1 MKNNTLVLT
10 IMFPIFIFSIIIN
23 CLILGP
29 ETQAGENIVAV
40 VNGQK
45 LSRNDLAN
53 LLIETFGKEG
63 LDILIRRTLVRQEAK
78 KLNVKVTKKDVTER
92 INNIIEGEIRKQM
105 KKGRLKDKEALK
117 SELEKAGTTIEEYKK
132 NILKTFKLTKNQ
144 IKAELL
150 AEKIIT
156 KTIKITDEDLHEEYE
171 LQFGEKILARQIVLR
186 SSREANKTLEKIKVG
201 ADFGALAKKVSVDRN
216 SAARGGKM
224 RPFGPHGIL
233 GKNVANLKEGEV
245 SEVINT
251 DSGYHILKIEK
262 RIPKS
267 DKKFS
272 KVKDDLAKLVTAKK
286 LQKRVGPWLLN
297 IVETAKITNNFP
309 E

>member
-1 MKNNTLVLT
+1 MKYNSLVMN

-23 CLILGP
+23 CLVLGP
-29 ETQAGENIVAV
+29 EAQAEDNIVAV

-78 KLNVKVTKKDVTER
+78 KQNVKVTKKDVNER
-92 INNIIEGEIRKQM
+92 INNIVEGEIRKQM
-105 KKGRLKDKEALK
+105 RKGKLKDKEALK
-117 SELEKAGTTIEEYKK
+117 SELEKAGTTIEQYKK
-132 NILKTFKLTKNQ
+132 NIIKSFKLTKNQ
-144 IKAELL
+144 VEAELL
-150 AEKIIT
+150 AERIIK
-156 KTIKITDEDLHEEYE
+156 KTLKITDEDLHEEYE

-186 SSREANKTLEKIKVG
+186 ANREANKILEKIKAG

-224 RPFGPHGIL
+224 RPFGPNGIL
-233 GKNVANLKEGEV
+233 GKNVANLKEGEI
-245 SEVINT
+245 SEVIKT
-251 DSGYHILKIEK
+251 DSGYHILKIQK

-272 KVKDDLAKLVTAKK
+272 KVKDDLEKLVTAKK
-286 LQKRVGPWLLN
+286 VQKRVGPWLIN
-297 IVETAKITNNFP
+297 IVESAKITNNFP
-309 E
+309 K